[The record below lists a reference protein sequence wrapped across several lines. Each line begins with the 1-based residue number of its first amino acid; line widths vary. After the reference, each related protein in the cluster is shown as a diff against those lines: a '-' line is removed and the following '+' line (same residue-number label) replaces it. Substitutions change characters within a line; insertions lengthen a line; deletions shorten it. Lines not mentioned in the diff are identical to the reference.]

1 MTPDLRAVF
10 VFDRDGEMQVFPS
23 LEQAADYMEA
33 VDVNDGEYEA
43 LYTLDGWVID
53 VRADSRESQVEV
65 VVTEKNDVE
74 GLRRRVATHSRPGGA
89 STPDDLRAVANE
101 EFRAQWELRW
111 PRWPSWL
118 DRRACTARVRRT
130 SDPATSLA
138 PE

>member
-23 LEQAADYMEA
+23 LKQAADYMEA

-53 VRADSRESQVEV
+53 AQADSRESQVELI
-65 VVTEKNDVE
+65 VTQKNDVE
-74 GLRRRVATHSRPGGA
+74 GLRRRVATHRRPGGA

-118 DRRACTARVRRT
+118 DRRMHGQG
-130 SDPATSLA
+130 PPQL
-138 PE
+138 